1 MIAGA
6 VLGGLLAL
14 IAILTLVLFLLRQRK
29 RANEAEGGSQSDG
42 SSQVEGV
49 QIHQKDGNDALVEV
63 NAVPYTEV
71 DVRKDYAHE
80 MSVEQH
86 VSELPAGPDVRR
98 SGR

>member
-1 MIAGA
+1 
-6 VLGGLLAL
+6 VL
-14 IAILTLVLFLLRQRK
+14 IAILMLVLFLLRQRK

-49 QIHQKDGNDALVEV
+49 QIHQKDGNDARVEV